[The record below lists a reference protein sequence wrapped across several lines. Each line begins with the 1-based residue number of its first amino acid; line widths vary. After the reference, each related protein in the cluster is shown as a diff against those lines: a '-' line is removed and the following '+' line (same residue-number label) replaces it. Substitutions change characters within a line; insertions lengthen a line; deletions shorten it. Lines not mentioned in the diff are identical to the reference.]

1 MQRFMSRVR
10 QSVTMTTVLT
20 FFQIVPPSALAQSA
34 VRLNNFQGAIDVTA
48 AGTVPFVLSGTAS
61 HLGQFKCYGEVEF
74 LPGATPGS
82 LIGDGVAVFE
92 AANGDL
98 LVGVVTWDVA
108 ADGNEFRTSRIH
120 FSWRDSVEFDDG
132 TIVSSTG
139 RFVDSRPPGLVV
151 IAIIAVLIGM
161 LLPAVQRV
169 REA

>member
-1 MQRFMSRVR
+1 MQRFISRIR
-10 QSVTMTTVLT
+10 QSVTMAALLA
-20 FFQIVPPSALAQSA
+20 FFQIVPPAALAQSP
-34 VRLNNFQGAIDVTA
+34 VRMRNFQGAIDVTA
-48 AGTVPFVLSGTAS
+48 GGTVPFVIGGTAS
-61 HLGQFKCYGEVEF
+61 HLGRFKCYGEVEF

-98 LVGVVTWDVA
+98 LVAVVIWEVAA

-151 IAIIAVLIGM
+151 IAIIAILLGL
-161 LLPAVQRV
+161 LLPAVQS
-169 REA
+169 A